1 MSQHVSVVDGRK
13 QEKELLLR
21 QIEQGISPF
30 SLQAAFPRHAID
42 AREGSD
48 SALISFFYCFFK
60 YHGQPRIKLRM
71 KRFSDFRLGRNGAQT
86 IPENFFNDFGS
97 KARVGKS

>member
-1 MSQHVSVVDGRK
+1 MQLQYEDSDPNESPEVLFFRQKYFPDVSLLSAKETAVLLRYNNWKYVASVVDRRK

-30 SLQAAFPRHAID
+30 SLQAAFPRHALD

-48 SALISFFYCFFK
+48 SAFLIWLIF
-60 YHGQPRIKLRM
+60 
-71 KRFSDFRLGRNGAQT
+71 
-86 IPENFFNDFGS
+86 
-97 KARVGKS
+97 